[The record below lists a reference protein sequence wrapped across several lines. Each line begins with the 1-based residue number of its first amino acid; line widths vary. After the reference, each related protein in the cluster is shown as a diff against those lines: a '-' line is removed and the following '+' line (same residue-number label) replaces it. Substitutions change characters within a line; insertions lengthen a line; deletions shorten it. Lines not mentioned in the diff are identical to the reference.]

1 MKYFISIG
9 SNEGPSEEIMGAAL
23 HKLSLMPF
31 LSISK
36 VSSLYKTPPWG
47 KTDQAE
53 FLNAVIEADW
63 QGTPEE
69 LMRLLLDTE
78 NSFGRKRMMRWG
90 SRTLDLD
97 LLYGENVEKQTEFLK
112 LPHPF
117 FWERLFVLVP
127 FAEIMPYFI
136 FKGQDIQSR
145 IRELGG
151 GREIVK
157 QEITGKGA
165 YPWQT
170 K

>member
-1 MKYFISIG
+1 MKYFISMG

-90 SRTLDLD
+90 PRTLDLD
-97 LLYGENVEKQTEFLK
+97 LLLS
-112 LPHPF
+112 LIH
-117 FWERLFVLVP
+117 
-127 FAEIMPYFI
+127 I
-136 FKGQDIQSR
+136 
-145 IRELGG
+145 
-151 GREIVK
+151 
-157 QEITGKGA
+157 
-165 YPWQT
+165 
-170 K
+170 

>member
-1 MKYFISIG
+1 MKDRQKRLWARRST
-9 SNEGPSEEIMGAAL
+9 S
-23 HKLSLMPF
+23 F
-31 LSISK
+31 LSCLFFPSARYHLSIK
-36 VSSLYKTPPWG
+36 PRRG
-47 KTDQAE
+47 ERQIRR
-53 FLNAVIEADW
+53 NAVIEADW
-63 QGTPEE
+63 QDTPEGLLE
-69 LMRLLLDTE
+69 LLLDTE
-78 NSFGRKRMMRWG
+78 KAFGRRRMMRWG
-90 SRTLDLD
+90 PRTLDLD

-117 FWERLFVLVP
+117 LWERLFVLVP
-127 FAEIMPYFI
+127 FAEIMPCFI

-151 GREIVK
+151 DKEIVK

>member
-1 MKYFISIG
+1 MKYFISMG

-23 HKLSLMPF
+23 HKLSLMPL
-31 LSISK
+31 LSIGK

-63 QGTPEE
+63 QDTPEG
-69 LMRLLLDTE
+69 LL
-78 NSFGRKRMMRWG
+78 
-90 SRTLDLD
+90 
-97 LLYGENVEKQTEFLK
+97 EFLK

-117 FWERLFVLVP
+117 LWERLFVLVP
-127 FAEIMPYFI
+127 FAEIMPCFI

-151 GREIVK
+151 DKEIVK

>member
-1 MKYFISIG
+1 MKYFISMG
-9 SNEGPSEEIMGAAL
+9 SNEGPSEEIMGTAL

-47 KTDQAE
+47 KTD
-53 FLNAVIEADW
+53 W

-78 NSFGRKRMMRWG
+78 KAFGRKRMVRWG
-90 SRTLDLD
+90 PRTLDLD

-157 QEITGKGA
+157 QEITGKGE
-165 YPWQT
+165 YLWQT

>member
-1 MKYFISIG
+1 MKYFISMG
-9 SNEGPSEEIMGAAL
+9 SNAGPSEAIMGAAL
-23 HKLSLMPF
+23 PKLSLMPL
-31 LSISK
+31 LSIGK

-63 QGTPEE
+63 QDTPEGLLE
-69 LMRLLLDTE
+69 LLLDTE
-78 NSFGRKRMMRWG
+78 KAFGRRRMVRWG
-90 SRTLDLD
+90 PRTLDLD

-117 FWERLFVLVP
+117 LWERLFVLVP
-127 FAEIMPYFI
+127 FAEIMPCFI

-151 GREIVK
+151 DKEIVK